1 MDTSGFGL
9 RPAGPADLEAVAEL
23 LRESRLPLDGLEDAF
38 PAAIVATRGGR
49 IVGCVALQ
57 LCGRAA
63 LLRSLAVSPD
73 ERGRGVGAA
82 LTMKALAAAR
92 TLGARDVY
100 LLTETARDFF
110 PRFGFAVEDR
120 AGAPA
125 AVQSSVEFR
134 SACPAS
140 ALMMRARVTS

>member
-1 MDTSGFGL
+1 MNALGLDL
-9 RPAGPADLEAVAEL
+9 RPAGPADFEAVEEL
-23 LRESRLPLDGLEDAF
+23 LRDTRLPLEGLEDAF

-49 IVGCVALQ
+49 IVGCVALE

-73 ERGRGVGAA
+73 ERGQGVGAA
-82 LTMKALAAAR
+82 LTMKAMAAAK

-140 ALMMRARVTS
+140 AVMMHARVTS